1 MTPALLKAATQ
12 ELECKFLATRLSW
25 IFLTVLGV
33 GTGYIAY
40 TTLSMGTAI
49 NIGSAV
55 YPLILSGVIVIISLY
70 GVIFGDRDDPKE
82 LNFRGFSGVVGAV
95 VVFILTIEH
104 IGIVPSVIV
113 SMVIAYAGQAQGGY
127 RFFLVYASLFGV
139 GTWLLFTLAL
149 GLPLPAVDIP

>member
-1 MTPALLKAATQ
+1 MVN
-12 ELECKFLATRLSW
+12 RLSW
-25 IFLTVLGV
+25 IFLTLLGAW
-33 GTGYIAY
+33 TGYIAY

-55 YPLILSGVIVIISLY
+55 YPLILSGVIVVISLY
-70 GVIFGDRDDPKE
+70 GAVFGDRDDPKA
-82 LNFRGFSGVVGAV
+82 LNLRGFSGVVGSV

-113 SMVIAYAGQAQGGY
+113 SMVIAYAGQVKGGY
-127 RFFLVYASLFGV
+127 RFFLVYASLFAV

-149 GLPLPAVDIP
+149 GIPLPAIEIP